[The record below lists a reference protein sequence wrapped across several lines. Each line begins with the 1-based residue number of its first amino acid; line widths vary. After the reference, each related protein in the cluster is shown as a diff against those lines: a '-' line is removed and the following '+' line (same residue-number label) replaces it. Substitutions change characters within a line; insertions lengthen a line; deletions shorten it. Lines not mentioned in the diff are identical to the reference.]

1 VTARILI
8 VDDIITN
15 IKVLEAKLRAEY
27 YEVLTANSGTEGLA
41 IAQKDFP
48 DLILLDV
55 MMPVMDGFEVCRRLK
70 AAPTTAH
77 IPVVMVTAL
86 DGVEDRVRGLEAGA
100 DDFLTKPIDEMALM
114 ARIKNLVRLKLM
126 RDELRLRQ
134 DTVEAM
140 ADIVMTLPAENET
153 PRRILLLEDM
163 DASAQRMVTALQTSL
178 KATVHRARTPQE
190 AFAAMVDSTP
200 DLIILTLTSD
210 AFDGLRACS
219 QIRTLEDLRQVPI
232 LVIGD
237 QTRKDILFRALD
249 LSVNDY
255 LVRPIDR
262 NELIARV
269 ATQFRWKTYSDRLR
283 EIRRQSI
290 ELAATDSLTG
300 LHNRR
305 YLGAH
310 LARQITRSK
319 ETRKPCTV
327 LILDIDHFKR
337 INDTYGH
344 QAGDEV
350 LKALADSFKF
360 NIRGVDLACRYGG
373 EEFVIVMPETELAV
387 AEKVAE
393 RLREAIAERH
403 FKTGEGKPEIPVTAS
418 IGIATLDP
426 ATDTAQSLLERAD
439 KALYEAKAGGRNK
452 VVVQAA

>member
-1 VTARILI
+1 
-8 VDDIITN
+8 
-15 IKVLEAKLRAEY
+15 
-27 YEVLTANSGTEGLA
+27 
-41 IAQKDFP
+41 
-48 DLILLDV
+48 
-55 MMPVMDGFEVCRRLK
+55 
-70 AAPTTAH
+70 
-77 IPVVMVTAL
+77 
-86 DGVEDRVRGLEAGA
+86 
-100 DDFLTKPIDEMALM
+100 
-114 ARIKNLVRLKLM
+114 
-126 RDELRLRQ
+126 
-134 DTVEAM
+134 
-140 ADIVMTLPAENET
+140 
-153 PRRILLLEDM
+153 
-163 DASAQRMVTALQTSL
+163 
-178 KATVHRARTPQE
+178 
-190 AFAAMVDSTP
+190 
-200 DLIILTLTSD
+200 
-210 AFDGLRACS
+210 
-219 QIRTLEDLRQVPI
+219 VPI
-232 LVIGD
+232 LVVGD

-290 ELAATDSLTG
+290 ELAATDPLTG

-305 YLGAH
+305 YLAAH
-310 LARQITRSK
+310 LSRQITRSK

-360 NIRGVDLACRYGG
+360 NIRGIDLACRYGG

-426 ATDTAQSLLERAD
+426 ATDTAQSLIERAD
-439 KALYEAKAGGRNK
+439 KALYEAKASGRNK

>member
-27 YEVLTANSGTEGLA
+27 YEVLTASSGMQGLEVA
-41 IAQKDFP
+41 KRDFP
-48 DLILLDV
+48 DIILLDV
-55 MMPVMDGFEVCRRLK
+55 MMPLMDGFEVCRRLK
-70 AAPTTAH
+70 AMPETAH

-114 ARIKNLVRLKLM
+114 ARIRNLVRLKLL

-140 ADIVMTLPAENET
+140 ADIAMPQT
-153 PRRILLLEDM
+153 PEREIKRKILLLEDM
-163 DASAQRMVTALQTSL
+163 DASAQRMVTALQDNL
-178 KATVHRARTPQE
+178 NAVVERVRTPQE
-190 AFAAMVDSTP
+190 AFGSMVETAP

-219 QIRTLEDLRQVPI
+219 QIRSLEILRQVPI

-237 QTRKDILFRALD
+237 QTRKDVLIRALD

-283 EIRRQSI
+283 EIHRQSL
-290 ELAATDSLTG
+290 ELAATDALTG

-310 LARQITRSK
+310 MARQIMRAK
-319 ETRKPCTV
+319 ETRKPV
-327 LILDIDHFKR
+327 SILLVDVDHFKR

-344 QAGDEV
+344 QAGDLV

-387 AEKVAE
+387 AQKVAE
-393 RLREAIAERH
+393 RLREAIAERT
-403 FKTGEGKPEIPVTAS
+403 FPIGEGRTEIPVTAS

-426 ATDTAQSLLERAD
+426 ATDTTTSLFERAD
-439 KALYEAKAGGRNK
+439 KALYEAKAKGRNK
-452 VVVQAA
+452 VVCQAA

>member
-1 VTARILI
+1 MTARILI

-27 YEVLTANSGTEGLA
+27 YEVLTASSGPEGLA
-41 IAQKDFP
+41 VAQKDYP

-70 AAPTTAH
+70 AAPATAH

-140 ADIVMTLPAENET
+140 ADIVVTLPSENEA

-178 KATVHRARTPQE
+178 KATVERVRTPQE
-190 AFAAMVDSTP
+190 AFAAMVETAP

-219 QIRTLEDLRQVPI
+219 QIRTLDFLRQVPI

-237 QTRKDILFRALD
+237 QTRKDVLFRALD

-262 NELIARV
+262 NELLARV

-283 EIRRQSI
+283 EIHRQSL

-305 YLGAH
+305 YLSAH
-310 LARQITRSK
+310 LVRQIMRSR
-319 ETRKPCTV
+319 ETRKPCSV
-327 LILDIDHFKR
+327 LVLDIDHFKR

-373 EEFVIVMPETELAV
+373 EEFVIVMPETELDV
-387 AEKVAE
+387 AQRVAE
-393 RLREAIAERH
+393 RLREAIAERRYRI
-403 FKTGEGKPEIPVTAS
+403 GEGKPEIPVTAS

-426 ATDTAQSLLERAD
+426 ATDTPQTLIERAD
-439 KALYEAKAGGRNK
+439 KALYEAKASGRNK
-452 VVVQAA
+452 VVIQAA

>member
-1 VTARILI
+1 MTARILI

-27 YEVLTANSGTEGLA
+27 YEVLTATSGAEGLA

-55 MMPVMDGFEVCRRLK
+55 MMPVMDGFEVCRKLK
-70 AAPTTAH
+70 AAPATAH

-114 ARIKNLVRLKLM
+114 ARIKNLIRLKLM

-140 ADIVMTLPAENET
+140 ADIVMTMPNESET

-163 DASAQRMVTALQTSL
+163 DASAQRMVTALQSSL
-178 KATVHRARTPQE
+178 KATVERARTPQE
-190 AFAAMVDSTP
+190 AFAAMAEAP

-210 AFDGLRACS
+210 AFDGLRVCS
-219 QIRTLEDLRQVPI
+219 QIRTLDFLRQVPI

-237 QTRKDILFRALD
+237 QTRKDVLFRALD

-290 ELAATDSLTG
+290 ELAATDPLTG

-305 YLGAH
+305 YLAAH

-350 LKALADSFKF
+350 LKALADSFRF

-373 EEFVIVMPETELAV
+373 EEFVIVMPETEIEV

-393 RLREAIAERH
+393 RLREAIA
-403 FKTGEGKPEIPVTAS
+403 
-418 IGIATLDP
+418 
-426 ATDTAQSLLERAD
+426 
-439 KALYEAKAGGRNK
+439 
-452 VVVQAA
+452 

>member
-1 VTARILI
+1 MTARILI

-27 YEVLTANSGTEGLA
+27 YEVLTASSGPEGLA

-70 AAPTTAH
+70 AAPATAH

-140 ADIVMTLPAENET
+140 ADIVMTMPNESDTT

-163 DASAQRMVTALQTSL
+163 DASAQRMVTALQSSL
-178 KATVHRARTPQE
+178 KATVERVRTPQE
-190 AFAAMVDSTP
+190 AFAAMVETAP

-219 QIRTLEDLRQVPI
+219 QIRTLDFLRQVPI
-232 LVIGD
+232 LAIGD
-237 QTRKDILFRALD
+237 QTRKDVLFRALD

-290 ELAATDSLTG
+290 ELAATDPLTG

-305 YLGAH
+305 YLAAH

-327 LILDIDHFKR
+327 LILDIDYFKR

-350 LKALADSFKF
+350 LKALADSFRF

-393 RLREAIAERH
+393 RLREAIAEHR
-403 FKTGEGKPEIPVTAS
+403 FKIGEGKPEIPVTAS
-418 IGIATLDP
+418 IGLATLDP
-426 ATDTAQSLLERAD
+426 TDTEQTLIERAD
-439 KALYEAKAGGRNK
+439 KALYEAKATGRNK